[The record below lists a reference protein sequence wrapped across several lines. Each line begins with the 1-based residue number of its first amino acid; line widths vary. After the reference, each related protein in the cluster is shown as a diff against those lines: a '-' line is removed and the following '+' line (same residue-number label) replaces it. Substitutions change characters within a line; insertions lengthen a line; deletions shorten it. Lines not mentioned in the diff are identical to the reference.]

1 MLKSIFIYILKLDFT
16 LIKSLLIYNPNS
28 SIYINKISFST
39 KSYKKIFIKTNRN
52 INQKIP
58 KIPKNQINQKIPKI
72 PQIPQK
78 QFKNSKFKFSKNFN
92 SLKMSKDAPVEE
104 IYQKLTQLE
113 HILLRPD
120 TYSIN
125 LEISLI
131 I

>member
-1 MLKSIFIYILKLDFT
+1 MLKSIFNYILKLDFT
-16 LIKSLLIYNPNS
+16 LIKSVLIYNPNS

-39 KSYKKIFIKTNRN
+39 KSYKKIFIKSNRN
-52 INQKIP
+52 VNQKIP
-58 KIPKNQINQKIPKI
+58 KIPKI
-72 PQIPQK
+72 PQNPQK